1 MPGDNKHLPVNWIDG
16 MKISRKHF
24 EQTGLYTEELSR
36 TISALHLTDY
46 NFGIL
51 PTERSLDMTVFCDSN
66 QLIHIELKSCNAV
79 TPNGSR
85 IQIGS
90 DDIHKLSVNF
100 KEIATRYN
108 LQLSQTQHLFILL
121 SINPFER
128 LPAGTPVMEEN
139 PPRHPYTKPEIKL
152 DLLPGDQVNTAQLSG
167 SLIIGRVTYQN
178 GELHFSVDFIPPCTS
193 MNSLPV
199 LADWFSKFRQAL
211 DGWEISCLKV
221 VQKINS
227 KTQSQQPNVLAH
239 NIQKISEKMLE
250 QLVKEKIGYQW
261 TLAKSPPIYLC
272 IALLENIQYIYTLL
286 QCYPEKDR
294 EEMLNYF
301 AEWTET
307 PAGTLE
313 NQTLRV
319 LQLNYNHYDT
329 GSLLNEIYRSCMA
342 YIQIFQK
349 LAQLE
354 FIGKKK
360 GQGIFVIE
368 QEVKETKTAAQTPVQ
383 KPNSRWSPLT

>member
-24 EQTGLYTEELSR
+24 EQTGLYTEALGR
-36 TISALHLTDY
+36 AVSALHLTDD

-51 PTERSLDMTVFCDSN
+51 PVEQSLDIAVFLDSA
-66 QLIHIELKSCNAV
+66 QLIDIELKSCNGI

-85 IQIGS
+85 IQIGPGDS
-90 DDIHKLSVNF
+90 LKLSIHF
-100 KEIATRYN
+100 KEISARYN
-108 LQLSQTQHLFILL
+108 LQLSQTQQLFILL
-121 SINPFER
+121 SVNPFER
-128 LPAGTPVMEEN
+128 IPSGMPVMEEN
-139 PPRHPYTKPEIKL
+139 PPRHPFTRPAIRL
-152 DLLPGDQVNTAQLSG
+152 NLLPAEQLNTAQLSDT
-167 SLIIGRVTYQN
+167 LIIGSIIYQN
-178 GELHFSVDFIPPCTS
+178 GELQYNTDFIPPCTS
-193 MNSLPV
+193 VGSLPV
-199 LADWFSKFRQAL
+199 LTNWFSKFRQLL
-211 DGWEISCLKV
+211 DDWELSCLKV

-227 KTQSQQPNVLAH
+227 KTPSQQPNTLSN

-250 QLVKEKIGYQW
+250 QLVKQKIRYQW
-261 TLAKSPPIYLC
+261 TLIKSTPIDLC
-272 IALLENIQYIYTLL
+272 IFLLENIQFANTML
-286 QCYPEKDR
+286 QCFPEKDR

-307 PAGTLE
+307 AAGTLE

-319 LQLNYNHYDT
+319 LQLKYNHYDT
-329 GSLLNEIYRSCMA
+329 SSLLDAIYRCYMA
-342 YIQIFQK
+342 YVLIFQK

-368 QEVKETKTAAQTPVQ
+368 QELQEPKAGPQAPIQ
-383 KPNSRWSPLT
+383 KPNNRWSPLT

>member
-1 MPGDNKHLPVNWIDG
+1 
-16 MKISRKHF
+16 
-24 EQTGLYTEELSR
+24 
-36 TISALHLTDY
+36 
-46 NFGIL
+46 
-51 PTERSLDMTVFCDSN
+51 
-66 QLIHIELKSCNAV
+66 
-79 TPNGSR
+79 
-85 IQIGS
+85 
-90 DDIHKLSVNF
+90 
-100 KEIATRYN
+100 
-108 LQLSQTQHLFILL
+108 
-121 SINPFER
+121 
-128 LPAGTPVMEEN
+128 MEEN
-139 PPRHPYTKPEIKL
+139 PPRHPFTKPEIKL
-152 DLLPGDQVNTAQLSG
+152 DLLPVEQINTSQLSG

-178 GELHFSVDFIPPCTS
+178 GELQFNADFIPPCAS
-193 MNSLPV
+193 VNSLPV
-199 LADWFSKFRQAL
+199 LTDWFSKFRQAL
-211 DGWEISCLKV
+211 DSWEISCLKL

-227 KTQSQQPNVLAH
+227 KTQSQQPNVLAN

-250 QLVKEKIGYQW
+250 QLVKQKIGYQW
-261 TLAKSPPIYLC
+261 ILLKSAPIYLC
-272 IALLENIQYIYTLL
+272 ISLMENIQYIHTLL

-313 NQTLRV
+313 NLTLRV
-319 LQLNYNHYDT
+319 LQLNYNHYDI

-368 QEVKETKTAAQTPVQ
+368 QEVKETKTTTQTPVQ

>member
-24 EQTGLYTEELSR
+24 EQTGFYTEER
-36 TISALHLTDY
+36 GRDIAALGLTDY

-51 PTERSLDMTVFCDSN
+51 PDEASLDVSVFFDSAQTIN
-66 QLIHIELKSCNAV
+66 IELKSCNAV

-90 DDIHKLSVNF
+90 GDGCKLSINF
-100 KEIATRYN
+100 KEMAARYH
-108 LQLSQTQHLFILL
+108 LQLSQTQQLFILL
-121 SINPFER
+121 SVNPFR
-128 LPAGTPVMEEN
+128 RMPAGVPVMEEN
-139 PPRHPYTKPEIKL
+139 PPRHPFTKPEIQL
-152 DLLPGDQVNTAQLSG
+152 NVLPAEQLNTIQLTDSI
-167 SLIIGRVTYQN
+167 IIGNIVYQN
-178 GELHFSVDFIPPCTS
+178 GELQLNNEFIPPCTS
-193 MNSLPV
+193 VNSLPI
-199 LADWFSKFRQAL
+199 LGEWFSKFRQSL
-211 DGWEISCLKV
+211 DNWELACLKV

-227 KTQSQQPNVLAH
+227 KTQSQQPNLLAN

-250 QLVKEKIGYQW
+250 QLVKQKTGYQW
-261 TLAKSPPIYLC
+261 ILGKSAPIYLC
-272 IALLENIQYIYTLL
+272 VSLLENIQLVYTML
-286 QCYPEKDR
+286 QCFAEKDR

-307 PAGTLE
+307 AAGSLE

-319 LQLNYNHYDT
+319 LQLKYNHYDA
-329 GSLLNEIYRSCMA
+329 GSLLNEIYRCYLA
-342 YIQIFQK
+342 YVLVFQK

-368 QEVKETKTAAQTPVQ
+368 QEVKDTKAAAQTPVQ
-383 KPNSRWSPLT
+383 KPNNRWSPLT

>member
-1 MPGDNKHLPVNWIDG
+1 MPGDIKHLPVNWIDG

-24 EQTGLYTEELSR
+24 EQTGFYTEEMGR
-36 TISALHLTDY
+36 DISALHLTDY

-51 PTERSLDMTVFCDSN
+51 PVERSLDVAVFTDSA
-66 QLIHIELKSCNAV
+66 QLINIELKSCNAI

-90 DDIHKLSVNF
+90 EDIHKLIIHF
-100 KEIATRYN
+100 KDIAARYN
-108 LQLSQTQHLFILL
+108 LQLSQTQQLYILL
-121 SINPFER
+121 TINPFER
-128 LPAGTPVMEEN
+128 LPAGVPVMEEN
-139 PPRHPYTKPEIKL
+139 PPRHPFTKPSVRL
-152 DLLPGDQVNTAQLSG
+152 DLLPGEQLNTAQLST
-167 SLIIGRVTYQN
+167 SLIIGRITYQN
-178 GELHFSVDFIPPCTS
+178 GELQFSTDFIPPCTS
-193 MNSLPV
+193 VSSLPM
-199 LADWFSKFRQAL
+199 LTGWFSKFRQLL
-211 DGWEISCLKV
+211 DTWELSCLKV

-227 KTQSQQPNVLAH
+227 KTQSQQPNVLAN

-250 QLVKEKIGYQW
+250 QLVKQKTGYQW
-261 TLAKSPPIYLC
+261 TLGKSAPIYLC
-272 IALLENIQYIYTLL
+272 VALLENIQFVHTML
-286 QCYPEKDR
+286 QCFAEKDR

-307 PAGTLE
+307 AAGTLE

-319 LQLNYNHYDT
+319 LQLTYNHYDS
-329 GSLLNEIYRSCMA
+329 GLLLHEIYGCYLA
-342 YIQIFQK
+342 YVSIFQK

-368 QEVKETKTAAQTPVQ
+368 QELKETKTAPQTPAQ
-383 KPNSRWSPLT
+383 KPNNRWSPLT

>member
-1 MPGDNKHLPVNWIDG
+1 MPGDMKHLPVNWIDG

-24 EQTGLYTEELSR
+24 EQTGLYTEALAR
-36 TISALHLTDY
+36 DISALHLTDSL
-46 NFGIL
+46 FGIL
-51 PTERSLDMTVFCDSN
+51 PVEHSLELSASCDSS
-66 QLIHIELKSCNAV
+66 QVIHIELKSCNAI
-79 TPNGSR
+79 TPGGTR
-85 IQIGS
+85 IQVSSG
-90 DDIHKLSVNF
+90 DINRLSISF
-100 KEIATRYN
+100 KELAARYN
-108 LQLSQTQHLFILL
+108 LQLSQPQQLNILL

-128 LPAGTPVMEEN
+128 IPTGSPDIDEN
-139 PPRHPYTKPEIKL
+139 PPRHPFTRPGVSL
-152 DLLPGDQVNTAQLSG
+152 DLLPGEQLNTTLLADALV
-167 SLIIGRVTYQN
+167 IGRINYQN
-178 GELHFSVDFIPPCTS
+178 GDLQISSEFIPPCIS
-193 MNSLPV
+193 VKSLPV
-199 LADWFSKFRQAL
+199 LNDWHSKFRQAL
-211 DGWEISCLKV
+211 DSWESYCLKL

-227 KTQSQQPNVLAH
+227 KTQSQQSNMLAN

-250 QLVKEKIGYQW
+250 QLVKKKIGYQW
-261 TLAKSPPIYLC
+261 MLEKSAPVYLC
-272 IALLENIQYIYTLL
+272 VSLLENIQYIHTVL
-286 QCYPEKDR
+286 QCFAEKDR

-313 NQTLRV
+313 NHTLRV
-319 LQLNYNHYDT
+319 LQLNYNHYET
-329 GSLLNEIYRSCMA
+329 GFLLNEIYRCYQS

-368 QEVKETKTAAQTPVQ
+368 QEVKENKNPPVPPT